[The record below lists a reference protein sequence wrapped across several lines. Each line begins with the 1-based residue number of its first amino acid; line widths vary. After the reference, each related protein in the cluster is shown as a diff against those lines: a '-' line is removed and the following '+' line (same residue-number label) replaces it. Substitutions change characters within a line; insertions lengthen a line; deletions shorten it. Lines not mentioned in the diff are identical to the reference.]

1 MTDSNL
7 GFDLAL
13 KALHVLHT
21 AITASISSSKKKRKS
36 SFPTAPIPSSQ
47 TIALLNQI
55 PSPPLFVTFESR
67 SLASSSSSSSSSY
80 NLRGCIGSLS
90 PFPRTLLSQIE
101 SYAITASQRDPRFSP
116 IETLSELECC
126 RVTVSILTEE
136 EPASSWDDWTIGT
149 HGVTI
154 RFLAN
159 SDEADSILS
168 STYLPDV
175 IPEQNWSQLETITSL
190 VLKAGFLGQGDGGT
204 SAKNGRSFRIS
215 PKWMSSHRLKVFTYM
230 SKKSGPV
237 TFAAYVIAVD
247 SV

>member
-1 MTDSNL
+1 MTDSDL
-7 GFDLAL
+7 GPDLAL

-36 SFPTAPIPSSQ
+36 SFPNAPIPSSQ

-67 SLASSSSSSSSSY
+67 SLASSSSSSSY

-190 VLKAGFLGQGDGGT
+190 VLKAGFSGQGDGGT